1 MMRHLPRFSR
11 VVLAGAFAAAL
22 VLLVAGCGNEAA
34 TSGAAGESAA
44 ASSGKRF
51 DLSLDGD
58 ACNFVTA
65 ETLAATFGM
74 PAEEIEHYGSGS
86 MCMYNWRGDERTLD
100 VTIHLTSVADTAAE
114 AARTFNNA
122 TRGISGAELD
132 RAMAAVAEQA
142 RKSGDLDEAGA
153 AAADALVGETGKAM
167 ADGSGGLQFR
177 DVEGLGDQARVL
189 VGNGDVHVLHG
200 NLYFN
205 IGAYSGPQMP
215 PPSEYTAEAL
225 LEASRAWQASIVP
238 EREEAGIAL
247 AHAVIAT
254 LE

>member
-11 VVLAGAFAAAL
+11 VVLVGASAAAL

-34 TSGAAGESAA
+34 TSGAAGGSTAA
-44 ASSGKRF
+44 SGKRF
-51 DLSLDGD
+51 ELSLDGD

-65 ETLAATFGM
+65 GTLASTFGM
-74 PAEEIEHYGSGS
+74 PAEEIEQYGSSS
-86 MCMYNWRGDERTLD
+86 MCMYNWKGDERTLD

-132 RAMAAVAEQA
+132 RAMAAVADQA

-177 DVEGLGDQARVL
+177 DVDGLGDQARVL
-189 VGNGDVHVLHG
+189 VDNGDVHVLHG

-215 PPSEYTAEAL
+215 PPSEYTAEAVMK
-225 LEASRAWQASIVP
+225 ASKAWQASIVP